1 VTSERRRP
9 ALPGFERIGWLAL
22 VSPDMNPRVHDQ
34 TLCLDGSWTT
44 ETSVRFESDALVY
57 RSGGERPAPDKPWPV
72 RARSIDH
79 DVVARV
85 LAYQFVGDIRRG
97 LRTLDSTAA
106 KAIAEQ
112 RVGRVEAGWPSR
124 LPRGWSVSSAG
135 VLLHGDEAVA
145 DAEQA
150 CSELALAAWTC
161 GIEPDALLAF
171 LLTGDTTVSAEKL
184 RESVD
189 AFVRR
194 IPGFDRAGGE
204 GL

>member
-1 VTSERRRP
+1 MTSERRRP

-44 ETSVRFESDALVY
+44 ETSVRFESDA
-57 RSGGERPAPDKPWPV
+57 
-72 RARSIDH
+72 
-79 DVVARV
+79 
-85 LAYQFVGDIRRG
+85 
-97 LRTLDSTAA
+97 
-106 KAIAEQ
+106 
-112 RVGRVEAGWPSR
+112 
-124 LPRGWSVSSAG
+124 
-135 VLLHGDEAVA
+135 VA

-171 LLTGDTTVSAEKL
+171 LLTGDTSVSAEKL

-189 AFVRR
+189 AFVEAN
-194 IPGFDRAGGE
+194 PGFRSGWWRRFVIG
-204 GL
+204 